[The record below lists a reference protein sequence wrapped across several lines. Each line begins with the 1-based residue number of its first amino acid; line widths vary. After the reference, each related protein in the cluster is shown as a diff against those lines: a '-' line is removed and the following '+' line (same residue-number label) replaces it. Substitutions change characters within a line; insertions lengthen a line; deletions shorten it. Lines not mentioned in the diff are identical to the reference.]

1 MEKDMDKD
9 MKDVTLDS
17 YVDYAPFQLEA
28 AKKMRDAH
36 THLIEREFKPA
47 LDCIDEAMAN
57 LKLMRTAVK
66 QHA

>member
-1 MEKDMDKD
+1 MDKN
-9 MKDVTLDS
+9 MENVLVDV

-36 THLIEREFKPA
+36 THLTEREFKPA
-47 LDCIDEAMAN
+47 LDCIDEAVAN
-57 LKLMRTAVK
+57 LRLMRTAVK